1 MKSLIHGTIRKRMAD
16 QSAMAETSV
25 KASIDLKSASLYLDR
40 ELSLLGF
47 QQRVFEE
54 ALDRNTPLLERV
66 KFLSILSSNLD
77 EFFMVRVA
85 VLKGKLDPKL
95 STPSEIEAAA
105 AKLKRIRAEV
115 NRLLNDAYE
124 LFSEELVP
132 ALRQSGIELSDYH
145 SLTVDERWELD
156 SYFRAEVFPLLT
168 PLAVDQGRPFP
179 HISNLSMNIVV
190 VIGGSEGQLRFARVK
205 LPDTVP
211 RLLPVRS
218 SRLKHCFVWI
228 EEVMAANLGLLF
240 PRMDIAECHAFH
252 VTRDAELV
260 IQELESDD
268 LLETIED
275 AVWKRRFRAV
285 VRLQV
290 NANVPSHVLDF
301 LVTNLEIRREDIYQ
315 VDGPLDLKRLMQ
327 VYELDRP
334 ELKDA
339 PHTPAPWPGKDKCG
353 ESIFNL
359 IRNEDALLHHPY
371 QSFQPVVDFLNE
383 AAADP
388 QVLAIKMTL
397 YRVGRNSPI
406 VAALLEA
413 MKSGKEVAVLLELK
427 ARFDEESNIEWAQ
440 ALEAEGV
447 HVVYGLPGLKVHCKI
462 ALVLRREAGGIRR
475 YVHMGTGNY
484 NASTAR
490 LYTDLSLFTANEEI
504 GQDATDLFNF
514 LTGYS
519 AKRSFKKLLVAPIN
533 MRARLE
539 DMIRRE
545 IDKHSMASPG
555 YLVFK
560 MNALED
566 HGMIELLYKA
576 SRAGVKVDL
585 IVRGICCLRP
595 GIPGVSENIQ
605 VRSILGR
612 FLEHSRIFYFRNGG
626 QEEIYCG
633 SADMMPRNLNR
644 RVETMFPVENPAQV
658 RRLKYEMLDA
668 YFADSVRARVMD
680 QNGNYRRVR
689 PAEGVEPV
697 DSQAWF
703 IRRQ

>member
-1 MKSLIHGTIRKRMAD
+1 MAD
-16 QSAMAETSV
+16 HGAMTATSV
-25 KASIDLKSASLYLDR
+25 DALIDLKSASLYLDR
-40 ELSLLGF
+40 ELSLLSF
-47 QQRVFEE
+47 QNRVLEE
-54 ALDRNTPLLERV
+54 ARDRENPLLERV
-66 KFLSILSSNLD
+66 KFLSIFSSNLD

-85 VLKGKLDPKL
+85 VLKGKLDPAL
-95 STPSEIEAAA
+95 STSSEIEAAA

-115 NRLLNDAYE
+115 NRLSSEAYK
-124 LFSEELVP
+124 LFNEELVP
-132 ALRQSGIELSDYH
+132 ALGQSGIELSDYS
-145 SLTVDERWELD
+145 SLTVEERWELD
-156 SYFRAEVFPLLT
+156 RQFHAEIFPLLT

-179 HISNLSMNIVV
+179 HISNLSRNMVV
-190 VIGGSEGQLRFARVK
+190 VIRDEEGQLLFARVK

-218 SRLKHCFVWI
+218 ERAKHCFVWI
-228 EEVMAANLGLLF
+228 EEVVAANLGLLF

-268 LLETIED
+268 LLESIED

-285 VRLQV
+285 VRLTV
-290 NANVPSHVLDF
+290 KANVPAHVLDF
-301 LVTNLEIRREDIYQ
+301 LVENLEIRREDVYK
-315 VDGPLDLKRLMQ
+315 VDGPLDLKQLMQ
-327 VYELDRP
+327 VHELDLP
-334 ELKDA
+334 ELKDT
-339 PHTPAPWPGKDKCG
+339 PHTPAPWPAKDKRD

-359 IRNEDALLHHPY
+359 IRNEDTLLHHPY
-371 QSFQPVVDFLNE
+371 QSFLPVVDFLNQ

-413 MKSGKEVAVLLELK
+413 IKSGKEVAVLLELK

-447 HVVYGLPGLKVHCKI
+447 HVVYGLPGLKVHCKV
-462 ALVLRREAGGIRR
+462 ALVLRREAGGIKR
-475 YVHMGTGNY
+475 YVHLGTGNY
-484 NASTAR
+484 NASTGR
-490 LYTDLSLFTANEEI
+490 LYTDLSFFTAKEGI

-519 AKRSFKKLLVAPIN
+519 AKRSFQKLLVAPIN

-545 IDKHSMASPG
+545 IDKHSPASPG
-555 YLVFK
+555 HIVFK

-566 HGMIELLYKA
+566 PGIIELLYKA

-595 GIPGVSENIQ
+595 GLTGVSENIQ

-626 QEEIYCG
+626 QEEIFCG

-644 RVETMFPVENPAQV
+644 RVETMFPVENPAHV

-668 YFADSVRARVMD
+668 YFADTVRARVMD
-680 QNGNYRRVR
+680 QDGNYHRVR
-689 PAEGVEPV
+689 PADGMDPV
-697 DSQAWF
+697 DCQAWF